1 LKIESETNDFG
12 QVPVGSH
19 VTRTF
24 TVANTGGTTVTV
36 TKSKPPSEGAFTATT
51 SLPEGTTIAPG
62 ESLTEQVVFAP
73 TALGTAE
80 GVWVINGTGTSG
92 LREVH
97 FSGAGTTVPAVETGA
112 ASSIAQ
118 TSATL
123 NATVNPNGEAVSD
136 CHFEYGKTT
145 SYGSSVPCTKLPGSG
160 SGLVGVSASIE
171 ALAPDTAYYF
181 RIVVTNPTG
190 TSYGAAVSLT
200 TKPAAPA
207 VETGAASSIAQT
219 SATLNGTVNP
229 NGEAVSDCR
238 FEYGTTAAYG
248 SSVPCT
254 PLPGS
259 GSGAIEVSAAIG
271 GLATGTTYDYRIV
284 AGNSVGA
291 SYGAGATLTTLA
303 PPSLGPLTGVLP
315 DLESLV
321 APALPDAVLGSTAL
335 TANSSGTITVRVGCP
350 EDVTNCAGTVTLR
363 TLTAVIAKHRQ
374 AKKSILTLATSSFA
388 VAGGRA
394 TSVKLH
400 LSSKAR
406 AVLAR
411 LHRLRA
417 NVTIAAHDTAGIT
430 HTTHAVVTIR
440 LVVPKRHS

>member
-1 LKIESETNDFG
+1 
-12 QVPVGSH
+12 
-19 VTRTF
+19 
-24 TVANTGGTTVTV
+24 
-36 TKSKPPSEGAFTATT
+36 
-51 SLPEGTTIAPG
+51 
-62 ESLTEQVVFAP
+62 
-73 TALGTAE
+73 
-80 GVWVINGTGTSG
+80 
-92 LREVH
+92 
-97 FSGAGTTVPAVETGA
+97 
-112 ASSIAQ
+112 
-118 TSATL
+118 
-123 NATVNPNGEAVSD
+123 
-136 CHFEYGKTT
+136 
-145 SYGSSVPCTKLPGSG
+145 
-160 SGLVGVSASIE
+160 
-171 ALAPDTAYYF
+171 
-181 RIVVTNPTG
+181 
-190 TSYGAAVSLT
+190 
-200 TKPAAPA
+200 